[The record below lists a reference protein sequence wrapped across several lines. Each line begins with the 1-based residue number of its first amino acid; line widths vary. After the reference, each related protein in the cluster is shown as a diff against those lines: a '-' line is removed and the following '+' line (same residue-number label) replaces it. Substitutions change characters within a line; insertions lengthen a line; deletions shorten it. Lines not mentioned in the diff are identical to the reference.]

1 MKSPIYAIF
10 DSKGGRYSPPFVDI
24 NDATALR
31 GFAEA
36 INNNEHFR
44 YSPAD
49 YALYNLGDFDNE
61 SGKIVVNEPITFM
74 CNGASVIN
82 EK

>member
-1 MKSPIYAIF
+1 MKRPMYAMF
-10 DSKGGRYSPPFVDI
+10 DSKAGSYSPPFIDN

-36 INNNEHFR
+36 VNTNEHFR

-49 YALYNLGDFDNE
+49 YSLYHLGDFDNE
-61 SGKIVVNEPITFM
+61 SGKIVVCEPVEFM